1 MREGDPAHVRNAK
14 IGIVFQSFHLI
25 PTLTAREN
33 VGMPFYIIG
42 LTKSLLG
49 AAADVGLSI
58 LLVDV
63 AGDVVTLFIN
73 WQFSPELRGG
83 VTTVL
88 FAANANLQA
97 SDVRPMHVFRQL
109 PVPTVHVCA
118 PSLRLAHRR
127 CCRRPDADSCIA
139 DGLASNVGAPAGG
152 A

>member
-83 VTTVL
+83 DHSALRSECQPTSQRCAADARLPSATGANRARLRTLSPACSSSVL
-88 FAANANLQA
+88 
-97 SDVRPMHVFRQL
+97 
-109 PVPTVHVCA
+109 
-118 PSLRLAHRR
+118 PSA
-127 CCRRPDADSCIA
+127 
-139 DGLASNVGAPAGG
+139 
-152 A
+152 